1 MPKKLQTFRKRRN
14 SKGEQTRLEIIESAG
29 LLFAERGYYG
39 VSIRDISDSL
49 KLMPSLVIH
58 HFGTKE
64 NLYQKTVEHYIL
76 GGTSLHRTIVPL
88 LQDRFANREAMS
100 ASLAAFVHLVFETWH
115 SSRRVRCLNALL
127 LQLISGQSPVPPTLI
142 EGWVRIFEDAIRQFL
157 RNVRDDWTQMELQI
171 RLETIWANLF
181 YPGLVRG
188 HLLFVQGWKEYS
200 ADFLNAWEQCVVRD
214 LTLGLGLPLL
224 DANRSDATSSFASND
239 NAAKAG

>member
-1 MPKKLQTFRKRRN
+1 MPKKTPTFRKRRN
-14 SKGEQTRLEIIESAG
+14 SKGEQTRLEIIEASG

-88 LQDRFANREAMS
+88 LQDRFASREAMAAAL
-100 ASLAAFVHLVFETWH
+100 ASFVHSVFETWH
-115 SSRRVRCLNALL
+115 GSRRVRCLNSLL

-142 EGWVRIFEDAIRQFL
+142 EGWVRIFEDAIKQFL
-157 RNVRDDWTQMELQI
+157 RNVRDDWTPVEMRI
-171 RLETIWANLF
+171 RLEIIWANLF

-200 ADFLNAWEQCVVRD
+200 AEFLHAWEQNVVRD
-214 LTLGLGLPLL
+214 LTVSLGLPLQEASPL
-224 DANRSDATSSFASND
+224 GVSSGRLGGVVT
-239 NAAKAG
+239 KAG